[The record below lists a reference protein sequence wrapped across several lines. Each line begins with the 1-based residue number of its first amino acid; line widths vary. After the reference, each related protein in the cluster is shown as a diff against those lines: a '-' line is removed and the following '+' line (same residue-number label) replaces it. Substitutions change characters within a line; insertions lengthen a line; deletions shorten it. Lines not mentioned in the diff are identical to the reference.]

1 MDCKTC
7 GHAKFRIATDKWEC
21 QLPDEQWA
29 KCFKERGSLW
39 VEQVGIDGVITAE
52 LLAEEIAGFIYNQ
65 GKAKIFNLL
74 ESQLENGSRL
84 SACKRIAQDIIGQ
97 IAKHVAGFI
106 KEMLFDWQADIT
118 AYGEFADPENAE
130 LEYEKMKEV
139 LR

>member
-21 QLPDEQWA
+21 QLPAEMQS
-29 KCFKERGSLW
+29 KCFKENGSLW
-39 VEQVGIDGVITAE
+39 VEETGIKGVITAE
-52 LLAEEIAGFIYNQ
+52 ILAEEIGGFIYNQ

-84 SACKRIAQDIIGQ
+84 SACKRIAQDTIGQ
-97 IAKHVAGFI
+97 IAKHAAELI
-106 KEMLFDWQADIT
+106 NDMLGDWQTDIT
-118 AYGEFADPENAE
+118 AYGEIADPENAE
-130 LEYEKMKEV
+130 LEYEEMKEV